1 MEIAAAQLELRRT
14 YLRGGPGAVVSG
26 IVWLVSGTVAT
37 ANGVPLGFAVLF
49 FGGMLIFPVA
59 SLIVRSIFRREKLSQ
74 GNPGG
79 LTVIETIFPML
90 GGLLAAWL
98 LIPYRPDL
106 AFPICAIAVGAHY
119 FGFRT
124 AYGDWTNWILGGTMC
139 AVGIAAIFYGLPAPG
154 TVPYVIAAIEIAF
167 GTWFT
172 WISILN
178 DNSTDNSAGQD
189 GSIGG

>member
-1 MEIAAAQLELRRT
+1 MEIVAAQLELRRT

-26 IVWLVSGTVAT
+26 IVWLVSGTGAT

-49 FGGMLIFPVA
+49 FGGILIFPVA
-59 SLIVRSIFRREKLSQ
+59 SLIVRSFFRPEKLSR

-79 LTVIETIFPML
+79 LTVIETVFPML

-106 AFPICAIAVGAHY
+106 VLPLCAIAVGAHY

-124 AYGDWTNWILGGTMC
+124 AYGDWTNRILGGIMC

-154 TVPYVIAAIEIAF
+154 AVPYVIAAIEITF
-167 GTWFT
+167 GTWVT
-172 WISILN
+172 WISVLN
-178 DNSTDNSAGQD
+178 DNGTDSSAGQD
-189 GSIGG
+189 GTIGG